1 MTYTIYFT
9 FEKGKRRNQKLT
21 FKAREDCLSVIDNM
35 GKHTPYASFCLITDG
50 DGKHVVENIIYEN
63 RKLKSHRGL

>member
-1 MTYTIYFT
+1 MTYTINFT
-9 FEKGKRRNQKLT
+9 FEKGKRRNQKLKLKT
-21 FKAREDCLSVIDNM
+21 REDCLSVIDNM
-35 GKHTPYASFCLITDG
+35 GKHSPYASFCLISDG

>member
-9 FEKGKRRNQKLT
+9 FEKGKRRN
-21 FKAREDCLSVIDNM
+21 
-35 GKHTPYASFCLITDG
+35 HTNYASFCLITDG

>member
-1 MTYTIYFT
+1 MTYTINFT

-21 FKAREDCLSVIDNM
+21 LKTREDCLSVISNM
-35 GKHTPYASFCLITDG
+35 GTHTPYASFCLISDG
-50 DGKHVVENIIYEN
+50 EGRHSVENIIYEN